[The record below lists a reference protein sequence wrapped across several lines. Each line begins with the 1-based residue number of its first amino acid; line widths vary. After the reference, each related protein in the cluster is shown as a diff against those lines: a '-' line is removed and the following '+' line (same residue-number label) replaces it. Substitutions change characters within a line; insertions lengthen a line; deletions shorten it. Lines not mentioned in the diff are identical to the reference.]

1 MTWEQIKQHDLRHK
15 IQADTVSQ
23 KIKTLRTTAHHI
35 PETFNYFKSDG
46 ELTTCHS
53 GQTWSK
59 QQKGQ
64 QQQDLEAREDVG
76 RQLLDCEHWQMK

>member
-1 MTWEQIKQHDLRHK
+1 M
-15 IQADTVSQ
+15 
-23 KIKTLRTTAHHI
+23 
-35 PETFNYFKSDG
+35 YFKSDG

-64 QQQDLEAREDVG
+64 QQQDLEAHEGVG
-76 RQLLDCEHWQMK
+76 RQLLDCEHW